1 MVFFLRQIYFFL
13 INYMCTC
20 IISFQKH
27 TIIYVDVFFSFLSGI
42 LDIKKMEVPMKLFIK
57 PFWTAKKEPDE
68 SVCLEMQRQ
77 SLMRDMEKTKQ
88 AMEAAYSNFDNVTD
102 PDLIDCYIYEVNA
115 VLKRYKYLKEQADK
129 LDLPPAAKITDPL
142 CKEAPASS
150 SFI

>member
-1 MVFFLRQIYFFL
+1 
-13 INYMCTC
+13 
-20 IISFQKH
+20 
-27 TIIYVDVFFSFLSGI
+27 
-42 LDIKKMEVPMKLFIK
+42 MKLFIK

-129 LDLPPAAKITDPL
+129 LDLPPAAEITDPL